1 MSGLYRHSGNH
12 TSKYKAVKTEVD
24 GIKFDSKKE
33 SNRWLY
39 LKEKENQGDIKYL
52 QMQVPYIIIQK
63 SQYGRAIKYIA
74 DFVYFDSQKGT
85 VIVEDVKSP
94 YTRKNPVYRLKKRLM
109 AEVHGII
116 IKEV

>member
-1 MSGLYRHSGNH
+1 MNGSWKRSGNH

-24 GIKFDSKKE
+24 GIKFDSRKE
-33 SNRWLY
+33 SNRYLE
-39 LKEKENQGDIKYL
+39 LKEMEQKGFIKYL
-52 QMQVPYIIIQK
+52 QMQVPYIIIPK
-63 SQYGRAIKYIA
+63 SEYGRKIVYKA
-74 DFVYFDSQKGT
+74 DFVYYSNQKGK

-116 IKEV
+116 IEEV

>member
-1 MSGLYRHSGNH
+1 MNGSWKHSGNRI
-12 TSKYKAVKTEVD
+12 SKYKAVKTEVD

-33 SNRWLY
+33 SNRYLE
-39 LKEKENQGDIKYL
+39 LKEMEQKGFIKYL
-52 QMQVPYIIIQK
+52 QMQVPYIIIPK
-63 SQYGRAIKYIA
+63 SQYGRKIVYKA